1 MPENRPND
9 ANRAATAPATFPG
22 DLVLR
27 AGAACA
33 VLRPAAGARVCSLSL
48 ARADGSAADLL
59 HPYSAQGVDPLR
71 WAKGGIYPLLPYSNR
86 IANAQLQTPDGV
98 VALSPHPDA
107 APHTLH
113 GPAHGMAWTVLAHD
127 AQSATLALD
136 HPASAAW
143 PWHFRGEMQLQLQSD
158 SLQMDLKLSNL
169 DARTMPAGLGW
180 HPYFLH
186 QPSASLRY
194 RASQLWSSDPD
205 FLAESA
211 RPLQADES
219 FEVARALR
227 EGTMTDYLSGWDG
240 QLELGLPAGDV
251 LELQTGPALSHLVV
265 HRPPQ
270 GGYLCIEPVSHVA
283 NGFNLAAR
291 GVAGTGSVL
300 LARGESLSGPMTL
313 RLQAR
318 TA

>member
-1 MPENRPND
+1 MPE
-9 ANRAATAPATFPG
+9 AATFPG
-22 DLVLR
+22 DLLLR
-27 AGAACA
+27 AGKACA
-33 VLRPAAGARVCSLSL
+33 VLRPAAGGRVCSLTL
-48 ARADGSAADLL
+48 ARDGGRTVDVLF
-59 HPYSAQGVDPLR
+59 PYSAQGVDPLR

-98 VALSPHPDA
+98 VDLSPHPDA

-113 GPAHGMAWTVLAHD
+113 GPAHGMAWTVQAHD
-127 AQSATLALD
+127 EHSATLTLD

-143 PWHFRGEMQLQLQSD
+143 PWHFRGEMRFHLSTD
-158 SLQMDLKLSNL
+158 ALQMDVTLTNL
-169 DARTMPAGLGW
+169 DARSMPAGLGW

-186 QPSASLRY
+186 QPSARLRY
-194 RASQLWSSDPD
+194 RASQLWTSDKD
-205 FLAESA
+205 FLAQSA
-211 RPLQADES
+211 GPLPAHES
-219 FEVARALR
+219 FEVAHALR
-227 EGTMTDYLSGWDG
+227 DGTMTDYLSGWDG
-240 QLELGLPAGDV
+240 QLELDLPEGEV
-251 LELQTGPALSHLVV
+251 LQLHTGPLLSHLVV

-300 LARGESLSGPMTL
+300 LASGESLSGPMTL